1 MTDQENVAVSD
12 LLSVL
17 FRRRWLIASI
27 ITPIF
32 AVGLSMAL
40 ALPDKYESE
49 ARFRLS
55 AGAVADAG
63 PEQVELL
70 DQYVYGLTEKVLS
83 SDNLAAL
90 ASIVD
95 PFPGAN
101 IEPIEKV
108 TSLKRAIRVEMITQ
122 SVLDSGGGRER
133 NINTG
138 FMVNVQNRDP
148 VIASELALL
157 LADSFIQTSRQE
169 RLALAD
175 SRQQFFIGEERRL
188 SGWIASLEKQ
198 LANYKSENFDRLPE
212 TVQANVMIRSR
223 LEQELDNIDRE
234 IRTAQQNRVFVEQ
247 QLRNAQS
254 TVTTNNLAQL
264 ESEYAKKAATYA
276 DTHPDVI
283 ALRRQIELVRAGGG
297 IAEPTSLSAQLIA
310 QRSALAEAR
319 QRYSDDHPDIRRIT
333 RDIESL
339 EARINSGIDDV
350 PAPMAESVVAVQLR
364 TQLRALD
371 TQLSGLRQRAA
382 RLNQEIDV
390 TSAQLQATP
399 EVERGYSIIARELD
413 TARAQYRQMIDERMS
428 TEVTKAAVESGAA
441 DRFVIVAR
449 PSVADGASSPNRI
462 LIMVATFISA
472 LIIGVG
478 IALLLELVDPRVRNS
493 RDLLLLFGEGP
504 LAVLPVVETFALR
517 RKRVLRRVVFACV
530 LLGSTLTGILTIR
543 HFYN

>member
-1 MTDQENVAVSD
+1 MTDQENVGISD

-17 FRRRWLIASI
+17 FRRRWFIASVMA
-27 ITPIF
+27 PVGV
-32 AVGLSMAL
+32 VGLSMAIG
-40 ALPDKYESE
+40 LPDTYESE

-63 PEQVELL
+63 PAQVELL
-70 DQYVYGLTEKVLS
+70 DQYVYGLTEKVLG
-83 SDNLAAL
+83 SDNLAEL
-90 ASIVD
+90 VSIVD

-101 IEPIEKV
+101 IEPVEKLAD
-108 TSLKRAIRVEMITQ
+108 LKRNIRVEMITQ

-138 FMVNVQNRDP
+138 FIVNVENHDP
-148 VIASELALL
+148 VIASELAVL
-157 LADSFIQTSRQE
+157 LADSFIQTSRLE
-169 RLALAD
+169 RLALAN
-175 SRQQFFIGEERRL
+175 SRQQFFIGEEKRL
-188 SGWIASLEKQ
+188 SSWIASLEKQ

-247 QLRNAQS
+247 QLRSAQS

-276 DTHPDVI
+276 DTHPDLI

-297 IAEPTSLSAQLIA
+297 ITESTSVSARLSA

-382 RLNQEIDV
+382 QLNQEIDV

-441 DRFVIVAR
+441 DRFVVVAR
-449 PSVADGASSPNRI
+449 PTVADEPSSPKRI
-462 LIMVATFISA
+462 LILVATVIGA
-472 LIIGVG
+472 LILGVG
-478 IALLLELVDPRVRNS
+478 IALLIEWVDPRVRNS
-493 RDLLLLFGEGP
+493 RDLILLFGEGP
-504 LAVLPVVETFALR
+504 IAVLPVVETLALR
-517 RKRVLRRVVFACV
+517 RRRLLQRAAFACA
-530 LLGSTLTGILTIR
+530 LLVSTLTGILTIR
-543 HFYN
+543 YF